1 MAFRGQNH
9 EPPPTFPIVDV
20 LIHYG
25 GDPPSKGSG
34 WAPVRCPFH
43 GSDRNPSASVHEGAQ
58 RFCCHTCMER
68 SEDAIGLV
76 MWHEQVTFKAALEI
90 VQGIADPIDGEVRG
104 GARKS
109 GGGAL
114 RSLFG

>member
-9 EPPPTFPIVDV
+9 DPVPTFPIVDV

-25 GDPPSKGSG
+25 GDPPSRSG
-34 WAPVRCPFH
+34 GWVPVRCPLH
-43 GSDRNPSASVHEGAQ
+43 GSDRNPSASVNEQAQ
-58 RFCCHTCMER
+58 RFLCHVCMER

-76 MWHEQVTFKAALEI
+76 MWHEQVGFAAAREI
-90 VQGIADPIDGEVRG
+90 VEGIADPVDGEVRG

-109 GGGAL
+109 SGGAL
-114 RSLFG
+114 RDLFG